1 LGDFQDTLILLGLK
15 KLEKYFP
22 KKLET
27 DWQNYQSYIFAML
40 LDPRGKHHLLKTLK
54 FDNEAIRDVIR
65 GKKFTTHRY
74 GWVTPKRYTQPNA
87 TVGPRN
93 WAANKISQPF
103 FTFTPKGETLGKEHH
118 SNVYTLWHCRPRT
131 EKNGFF

>member
-1 LGDFQDTLILLGLK
+1 MRFLGENYPTIQTALPYIYLCQNALHDYIRHEQSVELKNAIKRGNFKVSLLGDFQDTLILLGLK

-74 GWVTPKRYTQPNA
+74 G
-87 TVGPRN
+87 
-93 WAANKISQPF
+93 
-103 FTFTPKGETLGKEHH
+103 
-118 SNVYTLWHCRPRT
+118 
-131 EKNGFF
+131 

>member
-1 LGDFQDTLILLGLK
+1 MHNSCVFLTIV
-15 KLEKYFP
+15 
-22 KKLET
+22 
-27 DWQNYQSYIFAML
+27 A
-40 LDPRGKHHLLKTLK
+40 
-54 FDNEAIRDVIR
+54 DNFGHYIR

-103 FTFTPKGETLGKEHH
+103 FAFTPLGGKSKEHH
-118 SNVYTLWHCRPRT
+118 SNVYTLQATHRNMINKNFKWI
-131 EKNGFF
+131 EKEASLL